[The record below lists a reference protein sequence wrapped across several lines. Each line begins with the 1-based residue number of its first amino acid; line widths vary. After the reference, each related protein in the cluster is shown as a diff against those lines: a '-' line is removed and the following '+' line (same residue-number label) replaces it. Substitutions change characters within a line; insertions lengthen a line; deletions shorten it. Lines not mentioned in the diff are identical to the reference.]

1 MMTNCLILEPRE
13 PNKIDIHNTNLRRVA
28 AWLTF
33 DLMMP
38 HQRQFVV

>member
-1 MMTNCLILEPRE
+1 MTNCLILEPRE
-13 PNKIDIHNTNLRRVA
+13 PNKIDIHDTKQCRVA

-33 DLMMP
+33 DLMTP